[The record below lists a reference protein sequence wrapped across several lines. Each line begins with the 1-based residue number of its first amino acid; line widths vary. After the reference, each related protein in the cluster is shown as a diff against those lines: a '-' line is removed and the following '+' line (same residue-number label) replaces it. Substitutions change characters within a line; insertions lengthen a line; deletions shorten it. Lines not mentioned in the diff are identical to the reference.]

1 MAIEFIHS
9 LEVAGDLTVDGV
21 ISKSDG
27 GSSTQ
32 WDAAYGWGNHADA
45 GYSTSN
51 TNYYLN
57 GVSFDTGNGKITFTI
72 SGATNKT
79 VDIDGRY
86 VISSHQGGGDYFA
99 GHHSEGR
106 LLANAYLSNDLGNA
120 RKRGSEFTLTNT
132 SLSDGEIDSMFDGL
146 ATMAGIPTSDFE
158 AGPVVIEFDIPRTL
172 SYGAYVGIGFGNSTW
187 RCKDVKIE
195 AYSNGAWVTCVH
207 ETNNAYEDVYTNI
220 PGNSGVGTTKFR
232 YTLDKPNNNVRICHL
247 WAYNYNSH
255 LWSQIMMPRS
265 GGQVY
270 GDLTLDGKITAS
282 GSNSTNWDTA
292 YNWGDHADGGYLA
305 SNAKAADSE
314 KLDGIDSTGFVKQVS
329 DGSTPDYQTPSS
341 RRINPTTKNPT
352 NAHYAISTFGNGG
365 NVTGQLATH
374 FQTGDLHSRGYNSVW
389 SDWRRYHHS
398 LDFSVTDVANGV
410 TAHGWGDHK
419 DLYLGITSKAA
430 DSDKLDGIDSS
441 RVIYGDNAT
450 GTDSIT
456 GAQLNPEGHLKS
468 GFYRVAKADSTIP
481 NATSVNFVLHTS
493 YSTVGNTAGF
503 DLASND
509 KQDSD
514 LYFRSATGGGR
525 GDWQTIYTS
534 RNFTDSS
541 SNWNEAYG
549 WGNHADEDYLTA
561 LPSHNHDGRYLKLN
575 PRLKANADTITQ
587 SGIHIWDVSEATDDP
602 TGASDGLLTTKYWDS
617 SDWAVQ
623 MYEDFHQRE
632 IHIRNKR
639 SGKWQEDWAQ
649 VYTTDN
655 FSTDEIDKGVAAYGW
670 GDHADAGYVTTD
682 NDTIFNGGNVDNP
695 VVIDNTSANC
705 VLHWSDSGA
714 SEGAIKIKLPG
725 FHSKSN
731 WSMLVLRVTLYE
743 YTSDAHTIYTVSGHD
758 WTSGWYNK
766 RIKKHGESAKNLHY
780 AYSSSAD
787 EDYLILGEATDEW
800 KYGHVTV
807 DVIAHP
813 GFYHSAMNLTSGWE
827 ISQVTNLEGVT
838 IQKSTN
844 EKVIDTANPSVA
856 NWDTAYG
863 WGNHADGGYLTSLPT
878 HGHETI
884 QAESTY
890 SIDVKDHGGHT
901 WFRNASNQWTF
912 QAGSSGDDWT
922 QTFTHYLPNRTTAN
936 ALMMEIGQRSSN
948 AVDGSYKG
956 VRIVKY
962 ASSKVVDGHLQV
974 GTISIT
980 DGSSDNWNTAYGW
993 GNHANAGYKTTDND
1007 TIFNGGTVTNAII
1020 APRLGLT
1027 NNAEDTTENRI
1038 TVYDSGTTSYGMMLW
1053 NANGTSS
1060 DWATMIYGPN
1070 QSNRRISFGK
1080 ANADFAK
1087 GHSGVDEL
1095 AWLDLDNGNY
1105 FTDGN
1110 IYPGGSTTKY
1120 VSTGRID
1127 NWNTA
1132 HGWGN
1137 HADAGYITSIPINSK
1152 YVRSDVDDEATGK
1165 INFAYQVADFND
1177 INGGLGVTPF
1187 KGAFQAKNRPGSG
1200 NYATGLEFTYHDS
1213 KARTQ
1218 FAAASSGNNN
1228 TGELYVRSEKW
1239 GEDKVWSDWWKI
1251 LHTGNSNTSNWDT
1264 AHGWGNHADGG
1275 YLTSYSETSD
1285 LESVRA
1291 RDNKIAGVINF
1302 TPDTG
1307 DILQVDGQ
1315 VILKRTTAN
1324 GGITIGH
1331 DDSVIIAGGDTSS
1344 TLNTN
1349 INNAEET
1356 VFIGAEGGLKVF
1368 AFPDNMSGGWGA
1380 RKEWR
1385 FQNDGDTDFPGKLYP
1400 SGGSTHYVDSTRIAN
1415 WQTAYGWGDH
1425 STRGYLTRSKPE
1437 SPKILSRIVGDT
1449 IEVVIT
1455 ASGTGNIDQY
1465 LVFSSVVGSDFGLI
1479 SVIPPDDFAE
1489 EMSVIDN
1496 SFDEGGKIEYRVYAV
1511 KQGVYSDV
1519 ATTSQDFSVG
1529 ELEPTNLSVVDLNNA
1544 KYIQWDAPSS
1554 KKRFVSVYN
1563 VYHHEHD
1570 TQGSLLRSS
1579 ASLIYSGT
1587 NTSYM
1592 KPTSNNKFHQFW
1604 VEITES

>member
-292 YNWGDHADGGYLA
+292 YNWGDHAEGGYLA

-549 WGNHADEDYLTA
+549 WGNHAD
-561 LPSHNHDGRYLKLN
+561 
-575 PRLKANADTITQ
+575 
-587 SGIHIWDVSEATDDP
+587 
-602 TGASDGLLTTKYWDS
+602 
-617 SDWAVQ
+617 
-623 MYEDFHQRE
+623 
-632 IHIRNKR
+632 
-639 SGKWQEDWAQ
+639 
-649 VYTTDN
+649 
-655 FSTDEIDKGVAAYGW
+655 
-670 GDHADAGYVTTD
+670 
-682 NDTIFNGGNVDNP
+682 
-695 VVIDNTSANC
+695 
-705 VLHWSDSGA
+705 
-714 SEGAIKIKLPG
+714 
-725 FHSKSN
+725 
-731 WSMLVLRVTLYE
+731 
-743 YTSDAHTIYTVSGHD
+743 
-758 WTSGWYNK
+758 
-766 RIKKHGESAKNLHY
+766 
-780 AYSSSAD
+780 
-787 EDYLILGEATDEW
+787 
-800 KYGHVTV
+800 
-807 DVIAHP
+807 
-813 GFYHSAMNLTSGWE
+813 
-827 ISQVTNLEGVT
+827 
-838 IQKSTN
+838 
-844 EKVIDTANPSVA
+844 
-856 NWDTAYG
+856 
-863 WGNHADGGYLTSLPT
+863 GGYLTSLPT

-890 SIDVKDHGGHT
+890 SMDVKDHGGHT

-1511 KQGVYSDV
+1511 KLGVYSDV

>member
-292 YNWGDHADGGYLA
+292 YNWGDHAEGGYLA

-541 SNWNEAYG
+541 SNWNE
-549 WGNHADEDYLTA
+549 
-561 LPSHNHDGRYLKLN
+561 
-575 PRLKANADTITQ
+575 
-587 SGIHIWDVSEATDDP
+587 
-602 TGASDGLLTTKYWDS
+602 
-617 SDWAVQ
+617 
-623 MYEDFHQRE
+623 
-632 IHIRNKR
+632 
-639 SGKWQEDWAQ
+639 
-649 VYTTDN
+649 
-655 FSTDEIDKGVAAYGW
+655 
-670 GDHADAGYVTTD
+670 
-682 NDTIFNGGNVDNP
+682 
-695 VVIDNTSANC
+695 
-705 VLHWSDSGA
+705 
-714 SEGAIKIKLPG
+714 
-725 FHSKSN
+725 
-731 WSMLVLRVTLYE
+731 
-743 YTSDAHTIYTVSGHD
+743 
-758 WTSGWYNK
+758 
-766 RIKKHGESAKNLHY
+766 
-780 AYSSSAD
+780 
-787 EDYLILGEATDEW
+787 
-800 KYGHVTV
+800 
-807 DVIAHP
+807 
-813 GFYHSAMNLTSGWE
+813 
-827 ISQVTNLEGVT
+827 
-838 IQKSTN
+838 
-844 EKVIDTANPSVA
+844 
-856 NWDTAYG
+856 AYG

>member
-32 WDAAYGWGNHADA
+32 WDAAYGWGDHANA

-72 SGATNKT
+72 SGAANKT

-158 AGPVVIEFDIPRTL
+158 AGPVVIEFDLPRTL

-292 YNWGDHADGGYLA
+292 YNWGDHAEGGYLA

-314 KLDGIDSTGFVKQVS
+314 KLDGIDSTGFVKQLG

-341 RRINPTTKNPT
+341 RRLNPTTKNPT

-430 DSDKLDGIDSS
+430 DSDKLDGVDSS

-493 YSTVGNTAGF
+493 YNAVGNTAGF

-561 LPSHNHDGRYLKLN
+561 LPSHNHDGSYLKLN
-575 PRLKANADTITQ
+575 PRLSANADTITQ

-602 TGASDGLLTTKYWDS
+602 EGASDGLLTTKFWDS
-617 SDWAVQ
+617 GGWAVQ
-623 MYEDFHQRE
+623 SYHDFH
-632 IHIRNKR
+632 HNKLYIRSKQN
-639 SGKWQEDWAQ
+639 SKWQEDWAQ
-649 VYTTDN
+649 VHTTDN
-655 FSTDEIDKGVAAYGW
+655 FSTDEVDKGV
-670 GDHADAGYVTTD
+670 
-682 NDTIFNGGNVDNP
+682 
-695 VVIDNTSANC
+695 
-705 VLHWSDSGA
+705 
-714 SEGAIKIKLPG
+714 
-725 FHSKSN
+725 
-731 WSMLVLRVTLYE
+731 
-743 YTSDAHTIYTVSGHD
+743 
-758 WTSGWYNK
+758 
-766 RIKKHGESAKNLHY
+766 
-780 AYSSSAD
+780 
-787 EDYLILGEATDEW
+787 
-800 KYGHVTV
+800 
-807 DVIAHP
+807 
-813 GFYHSAMNLTSGWE
+813 
-827 ISQVTNLEGVT
+827 
-838 IQKSTN
+838 
-844 EKVIDTANPSVA
+844 
-856 NWDTAYG
+856 TAYG
-863 WGNHADGGYLTSLPT
+863 WGNHAD
-878 HGHETI
+878 
-884 QAESTY
+884 
-890 SIDVKDHGGHT
+890 
-901 WFRNASNQWTF
+901 
-912 QAGSSGDDWT
+912 
-922 QTFTHYLPNRTTAN
+922 
-936 ALMMEIGQRSSN
+936 
-948 AVDGSYKG
+948 
-956 VRIVKY
+956 
-962 ASSKVVDGHLQV
+962 
-974 GTISIT
+974 
-980 DGSSDNWNTAYGW
+980 
-993 GNHANAGYKTTDND
+993 AGYVTTDND

-1027 NNAEDTTENRI
+1027 DNAGDTTENRI

-1053 NANGTSS
+1053 NTNGTSGE
-1060 DWATMIYGPN
+1060 WATMIYGPN
-1070 QSNRRISFGK
+1070 QSDRRISFGK

-1137 HADAGYITSIPINSK
+1137 HADAGYLTDLPAHGHETIQAESTYSIDVKDHGGHTWFRNASNQWTFQSGSSGDDWTQTFTHYLPNRTTANALMMEIGQRDSNAVDGSYKGVRIVK
-1152 YVRSDVDDEATGK
+1152 Y
-1165 INFAYQVADFND
+1165 
-1177 INGGLGVTPF
+1177 
-1187 KGAFQAKNRPGSG
+1187 
-1200 NYATGLEFTYHDS
+1200 
-1213 KARTQ
+1213 
-1218 FAAASSGNNN
+1218 ASSKVVDGHLQVGTISITDGSSDNWN
-1228 TGELYVRSEKW
+1228 TAY
-1239 GEDKVWSDWWKI
+1239 
-1251 LHTGNSNTSNWDT
+1251 
-1264 AHGWGNHADGG
+1264 GWGNHADGG

-1291 RDNKIAGVINF
+1291 RDNSIAGVINF

-1437 SPKILSRIVGDT
+1437 SPKISSAIVGET
-1449 IEVVIT
+1449 IEVTIT
-1455 ASGTGNIDQY
+1455 ASSTSNIDQY

-1489 EMSVIDN
+1489 QMSVIDD

-1519 ATTSQDFSVG
+1519 STTSQDFSVG

-1570 TQGSLLRSS
+1570 TQASLLRSS

-1604 VEITES
+1604 VEITVS

>member
-45 GYSTSN
+45 GYSNSD
-51 TNYYLN
+51 TNYYLQ
-57 GVSFDTGNGKITFTI
+57 GVSFNTGDGKITFNI

-86 VISSHQGGGDYFA
+86 VISSHKGGGDYFA

-120 RKRGSEFTLTNT
+120 RKRGSKFTLTNT
-132 SLSDGEIDSMFDGL
+132 SLSNGEIDYMFDGL
-146 ATMAGIPTSDFE
+146 ATMAGIPTTDFE
-158 AGPVVIEFDIPRTL
+158 AGPVVIEFDLPRTL

-187 RCKDVKIE
+187 RCEYVKIE
-195 AYSNGAWVTCVH
+195 AFSQGAWVTCI
-207 ETNNAYEDVYTNI
+207 EEQDNKYEDVYTNI
-220 PGNSGVGTTKFR
+220 PGNSGTGTTRFR
-232 YTLDKPNNNVRICHL
+232 YTLAKPNNNVRICHL

-255 LWSQIMMPRS
+255 LWSQVIMPRS
-265 GGQVY
+265 GGRMY
-270 GDLTLDGKITAS
+270 GDLTLDGKLTAS
-282 GSNSTNWDTA
+282 GSDSTNWDTA
-292 YNWGDHADGGYLA
+292 YNWGDHAKGGYLA

-314 KLDGIDSTGFVKQVS
+314 KLDGIDSTGFVKQIG

-352 NAHYAISTFGNGG
+352 NEHYAISTFGNGG

-374 FQTGDLHSRGYNSVW
+374 FQTGNLYSRGYNSVW
-389 SDWRRYHHS
+389 SDWRRYYHS

-410 TAHGWGDHK
+410 TAHGWGNHADAGYATGTIPTDFVSAKNGGTFSKAITAPSFIGKLMGGATGAPDATIWCVSGEYTDWGIFYDEGNPDKILFKSSGTIKASIALDNGNINTSGTLTASGYNSTNWDTAYGWGNHADENYLTALPSHNHDGRYLKLNPRLKANADTITQSGIHIWDVSEATDDPEGASDGLLTTKYWDSSDWAVQMYEDFHQREIHIRNKRSGKWQTDWAQVHTTDNFSVSEVDKGVAAYGWGDHK
-419 DLYLGITSKAA
+419 DLYLAKDGKAA
-430 DSDKLDGIDSS
+430 DSEKLDGVDSS

-493 YSTVGNTAGF
+493 YNAVGNTAGF

-525 GDWQTIYTS
+525 GNWQTIYTS
-534 RNFTDSS
+534 RNFTDNST
-541 SNWNEAYG
+541 NWDKAY
-549 WGNHADEDYLTA
+549 
-561 LPSHNHDGRYLKLN
+561 S
-575 PRLKANADTITQ
+575 
-587 SGIHIWDVSEATDDP
+587 
-602 TGASDGLLTTKYWDS
+602 
-617 SDWAVQ
+617 
-623 MYEDFHQRE
+623 
-632 IHIRNKR
+632 
-639 SGKWQEDWAQ
+639 
-649 VYTTDN
+649 
-655 FSTDEIDKGVAAYGW
+655 W
-670 GDHADAGYVTTD
+670 GD
-682 NDTIFNGGNVDNP
+682 
-695 VVIDNTSANC
+695 
-705 VLHWSDSGA
+705 
-714 SEGAIKIKLPG
+714 
-725 FHSKSN
+725 
-731 WSMLVLRVTLYE
+731 
-743 YTSDAHTIYTVSGHD
+743 
-758 WTSGWYNK
+758 
-766 RIKKHGESAKNLHY
+766 
-780 AYSSSAD
+780 
-787 EDYLILGEATDEW
+787 
-800 KYGHVTV
+800 
-807 DVIAHP
+807 
-813 GFYHSAMNLTSGWE
+813 
-827 ISQVTNLEGVT
+827 
-838 IQKSTN
+838 
-844 EKVIDTANPSVA
+844 
-856 NWDTAYG
+856 
-863 WGNHADGGYLTSLPT
+863 HADGGYLTSLPT

-884 QAESTY
+884 QASSTY
-890 SIDVKDHGGHT
+890 SIDVKDHGNHT
-901 WFRNASNQWTF
+901 WFRNATNMWTF
-912 QAGSSGDDWT
+912 QGGSSGDDWT
-922 QTFTHYLPNRTTAN
+922 QTFTHFLPSRTTAN
-936 ALMMEIGQRSSN
+936 AQMMQIGQRDSN

-980 DGSSDNWNTAYGW
+980 DGSSDNWNTAYEW
-993 GNHANAGYKTTDND
+993 GD
-1007 TIFNGGTVTNAII
+1007 
-1020 APRLGLT
+1020 
-1027 NNAEDTTENRI
+1027 
-1038 TVYDSGTTSYGMMLW
+1038 
-1053 NANGTSS
+1053 
-1060 DWATMIYGPN
+1060 
-1070 QSNRRISFGK
+1070 
-1080 ANADFAK
+1080 
-1087 GHSGVDEL
+1087 
-1095 AWLDLDNGNY
+1095 
-1105 FTDGN
+1105 
-1110 IYPGGSTTKY
+1110 
-1120 VSTGRID
+1120 
-1127 NWNTA
+1127 
-1132 HGWGN
+1132 
-1137 HADAGYITSIPINSK
+1137 
-1152 YVRSDVDDEATGK
+1152 
-1165 INFAYQVADFND
+1165 
-1177 INGGLGVTPF
+1177 
-1187 KGAFQAKNRPGSG
+1187 
-1200 NYATGLEFTYHDS
+1200 
-1213 KARTQ
+1213 
-1218 FAAASSGNNN
+1218 
-1228 TGELYVRSEKW
+1228 
-1239 GEDKVWSDWWKI
+1239 
-1251 LHTGNSNTSNWDT
+1251 
-1264 AHGWGNHADGG
+1264 HADGG

-1291 RDNKIAGVINF
+1291 RDNSIEGAINF
-1302 TPDTG
+1302 LPDTG
-1307 DILQVDGQ
+1307 AILQVDGQ
-1315 VILKRTTAN
+1315 TIIDRQTLN
-1324 GGITIGH
+1324 GAITIGH
-1331 DDSVIIAGGDTSS
+1331 DDSIILAGGDTSG
-1344 TLNTN
+1344 TLNSN

-1425 STRGYLTRSKPE
+1425 STRGYLTRSKPATPTID
-1437 SPKILSRIVGDT
+1437 SKIVGDT
-1449 IEVVIT
+1449 IEVIIT
-1455 ASGTGNIDQY
+1455 ASSTGNIDQY

-1489 EMSVIDN
+1489 SMSVIDD

-1554 KKRFVSVYN
+1554 KQRFASVYN

-1570 TQGSLLRSS
+1570 AQASLSRSS

>member
-314 KLDGIDSTGFVKQVS
+314 KLDGIDSTGFVKQLG

-341 RRINPTTKNPT
+341 RRLNPTTKNPT

-541 SNWNEAYG
+541 SNWNE
-549 WGNHADEDYLTA
+549 
-561 LPSHNHDGRYLKLN
+561 
-575 PRLKANADTITQ
+575 
-587 SGIHIWDVSEATDDP
+587 
-602 TGASDGLLTTKYWDS
+602 
-617 SDWAVQ
+617 
-623 MYEDFHQRE
+623 
-632 IHIRNKR
+632 
-639 SGKWQEDWAQ
+639 
-649 VYTTDN
+649 
-655 FSTDEIDKGVAAYGW
+655 
-670 GDHADAGYVTTD
+670 
-682 NDTIFNGGNVDNP
+682 
-695 VVIDNTSANC
+695 
-705 VLHWSDSGA
+705 
-714 SEGAIKIKLPG
+714 
-725 FHSKSN
+725 
-731 WSMLVLRVTLYE
+731 
-743 YTSDAHTIYTVSGHD
+743 
-758 WTSGWYNK
+758 
-766 RIKKHGESAKNLHY
+766 
-780 AYSSSAD
+780 
-787 EDYLILGEATDEW
+787 
-800 KYGHVTV
+800 
-807 DVIAHP
+807 
-813 GFYHSAMNLTSGWE
+813 
-827 ISQVTNLEGVT
+827 
-838 IQKSTN
+838 
-844 EKVIDTANPSVA
+844 
-856 NWDTAYG
+856 AYG

>member
-72 SGATNKT
+72 SGAANKT

-86 VISSHQGGGDYFA
+86 VISSHKGGGDYFA

-120 RKRGSEFTLTNT
+120 RKRGSKFTLTNT
-132 SLSDGEIDSMFDGL
+132 SLSDGEIDYMFDGL
-146 ATMAGIPTSDFE
+146 ATMAGIPTTDFE

-172 SYGAYVGIGFGNSTW
+172 SYGAYVGIGFGNSAW

-207 ETNNAYEDVYTNI
+207 ETDNAYEDVYTNI

-232 YTLDKPNNNVRICHL
+232 YTLNKPNNNVRICHL

-255 LWSQIMMPRS
+255 LWSQVIMPRS
-265 GGQVY
+265 GGRMY
-270 GDLTLDGKITAS
+270 GDLTLDGKLTAS
-282 GSNSTNWDTA
+282 GSNSTNWNTA
-292 YNWGDHADGGYLA
+292 YNWGDHGEAGYLA

-314 KLDGIDSTGFVKQVS
+314 KLDGIDSTGFVKQIG
-329 DGSTPDYQTPSS
+329 DGESPDYQTPSS
-341 RRINPTTKNPT
+341 RRVNPNTKNPT
-352 NAHYAISTFGNGG
+352 NEHYAISTFGNGG

-374 FQTGDLHSRGYNSVW
+374 FQTGNLYSRGYNSVW

-410 TAHGWGDHK
+410 TAHGWGNHADAGYAK
-419 DLYLGITSKAA
+419 GTIPTDFVSAANGGTFSKAITA
-430 DSDKLDGIDSS
+430 PSFIGKLMG
-441 RVIYGDNAT
+441 GAT
-450 GTDSIT
+450 GAPDATIWCVSGEYTDWGIFYDEGSPDKVLFKSSGSTKASIALDNGNINT
-456 GAQLNPEGHLKS
+456 S
-468 GFYRVAKADSTIP
+468 GTLTASGYNST
-481 NATSVNFVLHTS
+481 
-493 YSTVGNTAGF
+493 
-503 DLASND
+503 
-509 KQDSD
+509 
-514 LYFRSATGGGR
+514 
-525 GDWQTIYTS
+525 
-534 RNFTDSS
+534 
-541 SNWNEAYG
+541 NWDAAYG

-639 SGKWQEDWAQ
+639 SGTWQSDWAQ
-649 VYTTDN
+649 VHTTDN
-655 FSTDEIDKGVAAYGW
+655 FSVNEVDKGVAAYGW
-670 GDHADAGYVTTD
+670 GDHADAGYSTT
-682 NDTIFNGGNVDNP
+682 DTIFNGGDVDNP
-695 VVIDNTSANC
+695 VVINNTSANC
-705 VLHWSDSGA
+705 VLHWSDSGD
-714 SEGAIKIKLPG
+714 STGAIKIKLPG

-731 WSMLVLRVTLYE
+731 WSMLVMRVTLYE

-766 RIKKHGESAKNLHY
+766 RIKKHGESAKELKY

-787 EDYLILGEATDEW
+787 EDYLILGEVGDKF

-813 GFYHSAMNLTSGWE
+813 KFYHSSMDISSGWE
-827 ISQVTNLEGVT
+827 ISQVTSLEGVT
-838 IQKSTN
+838 EQKSTN
-844 EKVIDTANPSVA
+844 EKVIDTANPSVD
-856 NWDTAYG
+856 NWNIAYG
-863 WGNHADGGYLTSLPT
+863 WGNHAD
-878 HGHETI
+878 E
-884 QAESTY
+884 
-890 SIDVKDHGGHT
+890 
-901 WFRNASNQWTF
+901 
-912 QAGSSGDDWT
+912 
-922 QTFTHYLPNRTTAN
+922 
-936 ALMMEIGQRSSN
+936 
-948 AVDGSYKG
+948 
-956 VRIVKY
+956 
-962 ASSKVVDGHLQV
+962 
-974 GTISIT
+974 
-980 DGSSDNWNTAYGW
+980 
-993 GNHANAGYKTTDND
+993 
-1007 TIFNGGTVTNAII
+1007 
-1020 APRLGLT
+1020 
-1027 NNAEDTTENRI
+1027 
-1038 TVYDSGTTSYGMMLW
+1038 
-1053 NANGTSS
+1053 
-1060 DWATMIYGPN
+1060 
-1070 QSNRRISFGK
+1070 
-1080 ANADFAK
+1080 
-1087 GHSGVDEL
+1087 
-1095 AWLDLDNGNY
+1095 
-1105 FTDGN
+1105 
-1110 IYPGGSTTKY
+1110 
-1120 VSTGRID
+1120 
-1127 NWNTA
+1127 
-1132 HGWGN
+1132 
-1137 HADAGYITSIPINSK
+1137 GYIKTIPINSK
-1152 YVRSDVDDEATGK
+1152 YLRSDVDDEATGK

-1200 NYATGLEFTYHDS
+1200 NYATGLEFTYHDNQ
-1213 KARTQ
+1213 ARTQ

-1239 GEDKVWSDWWKI
+1239 GADKVWSDWWKI
-1251 LHTGNSNTSNWDT
+1251 LHTGNSNTSNWNT
-1264 AHGWGNHADGG
+1264 AYGWGDHADGG

-1331 DDSVIIAGGDTSS
+1331 DDSVIIAGGDTSG
-1344 TLNTN
+1344 TLNSN

-1400 SGGSTHYVDSTRIAN
+1400 SGGSTHYVDSTRISN

-1425 STRGYLTRSKPE
+1425 STRGYLTRSKPAKPTID
-1437 SPKILSRIVGDT
+1437 SKIVGDT
-1449 IEVVIT
+1449 IEIIIT
-1455 ASGTGNIDQY
+1455 ASSTGNIDQY

-1479 SVIPPDDFAE
+1479 SVIPPADFSE

-1529 ELEPTNLSVVDLNNA
+1529 ELEPSNLSVVDLNNA

-1554 KKRFVSVYN
+1554 KKRFVGVYN

-1570 TQGSLLRSS
+1570 TQASLSRSS

>member
-45 GYSTSN
+45 GYSTSDHNHDARYLKLSGGTITSATAVGLTINHDTFNKGLILERKHDSNAASIKFKN
-51 TNYYLN
+51 TT
-57 GVSFDTGNGKITFTI
+57 ST
-72 SGATNKT
+72 
-79 VDIDGRY
+79 
-86 VISSHQGGGDYFA
+86 QGTLFA
-99 GHHSEGR
+99 I
-106 LLANAYLSNDLGNA
+106 SNDN
-120 RKRGSEFTLTNT
+120 
-132 SLSDGEIDSMFDGL
+132 SL
-146 ATMAGIPTSDFE
+146 
-158 AGPVVIEFDIPRTL
+158 
-172 SYGAYVGIGFGNSTW
+172 YW
-187 RCKDVKIE
+187 RHGD
-195 AYSNGAWVTCVH
+195 
-207 ETNNAYEDVYTNI
+207 ETDNY
-220 PGNSGVGTTKFR
+220 K
-232 YTLDKPNNNVRICHL
+232 L
-247 WAYNYNSH
+247 W
-255 LWSQIMMPRS
+255 
-265 GGQVY
+265 
-270 GDLTLDGKITAS
+270 TA
-282 GSNSTNWDTA
+282 
-292 YNWGDHADGGYLA
+292 
-305 SNAKAADSE
+305 K
-314 KLDGIDSTGFVKQVS
+314 
-329 DGSTPDYQTPSS
+329 
-341 RRINPTTKNPT
+341 
-352 NAHYAISTFGNGG
+352 
-365 NVTGQLATH
+365 
-374 FQTGDLHSRGYNSVW
+374 
-389 SDWRRYHHS
+389 
-398 LDFSVTDVANGV
+398 DFSETDVANGV
-410 TAHGWGDHK
+410 TAHGWSNHADAGYIKTIPRTYGNATTILDRAIEFHDNGGDLSWIVGADDRGGVGTPGQNAFVIRTLK
-419 DLYLGITSKAA
+419 GTRFPQDTTWNSKGTEVF
-430 DSDKLDGIDSS
+430 GIDDSGNVGINVTQADYLE
-441 RVIYGDNAT
+441 RVNIGGNIRITGGIEADGYKPTEWDAAYTFST
-450 GTDSIT
+450 GTHAPTDAEKNVQSDWTEATTTSDAFILNKPSIITTGHTNALFTSLDDVDDNRVDSQTNYTQGPHANHSIVMT
-456 GAQLNPEGHLKS
+456 LKSAASSGRRAQLFFGDTSAGGMHLRLHQGGEAWHPWKKVWTS
-468 GFYRVAKADSTIP
+468 NEFSSDDVA
-481 NATSVNFVLHTS
+481 NGV
-493 YSTVGNTAGF
+493 TAH
-503 DLASND
+503 
-509 KQDSD
+509 
-514 LYFRSATGGGR
+514 
-525 GDWQTIYTS
+525 
-534 RNFTDSS
+534 
-541 SNWNEAYG
+541 G

-602 TGASDGLLTTKYWDS
+602 EGASDGLLTTKFWDS
-617 SDWAVQ
+617 SGWAVQ
-623 MYEDFHQRE
+623 SYHDFH
-632 IHIRNKR
+632 HNKLYIRSKQSSN
-639 SGKWQEDWAQ
+639 WQDKWAQ
-649 VYTTDN
+649 VHTTDS
-655 FSTDEIDKGVAAYGW
+655 FTISDVEQGQTAYSW
-670 GDHADAGYVTTD
+670 GNHADAGYVKTD
-682 NDTIFNGGNVDNP
+682 TDTVFNGGNVDNP

-705 VLHWSDSGA
+705 VLHWSDSGD
-714 SEGAIKIKLPG
+714 STGAIKIKLPG

-731 WSMLVLRVTLYE
+731 WSMLVMRVTLYE

-766 RIKKHGESAKNLHY
+766 RIKKHGESAKELKY
-780 AYSSSAD
+780 AFSSSAD
-787 EDYLILGEATDEW
+787 EDYLILGEVGDKF

-813 GFYHSAMNLTSGWE
+813 GFYHGAMNLTSGWE
-827 ISQVTNLEGVT
+827 ISQVTSLEGVT
-838 IQKSTN
+838 EQESTN

-901 WFRNASNQWTF
+901 WFRNATNMWTF
-912 QAGSSGDDWT
+912 QGGSSGDDWT
-922 QTFTHYLPNRTTAN
+922 QTFTHYLPSRTTAN
-936 ALMMEIGQRSSN
+936 AQMMQIGQRDSN

-962 ASSKVVDGHLQV
+962 AASKVVDGHLQV

-993 GNHANAGYKTTDND
+993 GD
-1007 TIFNGGTVTNAII
+1007 
-1020 APRLGLT
+1020 
-1027 NNAEDTTENRI
+1027 
-1038 TVYDSGTTSYGMMLW
+1038 
-1053 NANGTSS
+1053 
-1060 DWATMIYGPN
+1060 
-1070 QSNRRISFGK
+1070 
-1080 ANADFAK
+1080 
-1087 GHSGVDEL
+1087 
-1095 AWLDLDNGNY
+1095 
-1105 FTDGN
+1105 
-1110 IYPGGSTTKY
+1110 
-1120 VSTGRID
+1120 
-1127 NWNTA
+1127 
-1132 HGWGN
+1132 
-1137 HADAGYITSIPINSK
+1137 
-1152 YVRSDVDDEATGK
+1152 
-1165 INFAYQVADFND
+1165 
-1177 INGGLGVTPF
+1177 
-1187 KGAFQAKNRPGSG
+1187 
-1200 NYATGLEFTYHDS
+1200 
-1213 KARTQ
+1213 
-1218 FAAASSGNNN
+1218 
-1228 TGELYVRSEKW
+1228 
-1239 GEDKVWSDWWKI
+1239 
-1251 LHTGNSNTSNWDT
+1251 
-1264 AHGWGNHADGG
+1264 HADGG

-1291 RDNKIAGVINF
+1291 RDNSIAGVINF

-1331 DDSVIIAGGDTSS
+1331 DDAVIIAGGDTSS
-1344 TLNTN
+1344 TLNAN

-1437 SPKILSRIVGDT
+1437 SPKILSQIVGDT

-1554 KKRFVSVYN
+1554 KKRFVGVYN

-1570 TQGSLLRSS
+1570 TQASLLRSS

>member
-32 WDAAYGWGNHADA
+32 WDAAYGWGDHANA

-72 SGATNKT
+72 SGAANKT

-158 AGPVVIEFDIPRTL
+158 AGPVVIEFDLPRTL

-292 YNWGDHADGGYLA
+292 YNWGDHAEGGYLA

-314 KLDGIDSTGFVKQVS
+314 KLDGIDSTGFVKQLG

-341 RRINPTTKNPT
+341 RRLNPTTKNPT

-430 DSDKLDGIDSS
+430 DSDKLDGVDSS

-493 YSTVGNTAGF
+493 YNAVGNTAGF

-561 LPSHNHDGRYLKLN
+561 LPSHNHDGSYLKLN
-575 PRLKANADTITQ
+575 PRLSANADTITQ

-602 TGASDGLLTTKYWDS
+602 EGASDGLLTTKFWDS
-617 SDWAVQ
+617 GGWAVQ
-623 MYEDFHQRE
+623 SYHDFH
-632 IHIRNKR
+632 HNKLYIRSKQN
-639 SGKWQEDWAQ
+639 SKWQEDWAQ
-649 VYTTDN
+649 VHTTDN
-655 FSTDEIDKGVAAYGW
+655 FSTDEVDKGV
-670 GDHADAGYVTTD
+670 
-682 NDTIFNGGNVDNP
+682 
-695 VVIDNTSANC
+695 
-705 VLHWSDSGA
+705 
-714 SEGAIKIKLPG
+714 
-725 FHSKSN
+725 
-731 WSMLVLRVTLYE
+731 
-743 YTSDAHTIYTVSGHD
+743 
-758 WTSGWYNK
+758 
-766 RIKKHGESAKNLHY
+766 
-780 AYSSSAD
+780 
-787 EDYLILGEATDEW
+787 
-800 KYGHVTV
+800 
-807 DVIAHP
+807 
-813 GFYHSAMNLTSGWE
+813 
-827 ISQVTNLEGVT
+827 
-838 IQKSTN
+838 
-844 EKVIDTANPSVA
+844 
-856 NWDTAYG
+856 TAYG
-863 WGNHADGGYLTSLPT
+863 WGNHAD
-878 HGHETI
+878 
-884 QAESTY
+884 
-890 SIDVKDHGGHT
+890 
-901 WFRNASNQWTF
+901 
-912 QAGSSGDDWT
+912 
-922 QTFTHYLPNRTTAN
+922 
-936 ALMMEIGQRSSN
+936 
-948 AVDGSYKG
+948 
-956 VRIVKY
+956 
-962 ASSKVVDGHLQV
+962 
-974 GTISIT
+974 
-980 DGSSDNWNTAYGW
+980 
-993 GNHANAGYKTTDND
+993 AGYVTTDND

-1027 NNAEDTTENRI
+1027 DNAGDTTENRI

-1053 NANGTSS
+1053 NTNGTSGE
-1060 DWATMIYGPN
+1060 WATMIYGPN
-1070 QSNRRISFGK
+1070 QSDRRISFGK

-1137 HADAGYITSIPINSK
+1137 HADAGYLTDLPAHGHETIQAESTYSIDVKDHGCHTWFRNASNQWTFQSGSSGDDWTQTFTHYLPNRTTANALMMEIGQRDSNAVDGSYKGVRIVK
-1152 YVRSDVDDEATGK
+1152 Y
-1165 INFAYQVADFND
+1165 
-1177 INGGLGVTPF
+1177 
-1187 KGAFQAKNRPGSG
+1187 
-1200 NYATGLEFTYHDS
+1200 
-1213 KARTQ
+1213 
-1218 FAAASSGNNN
+1218 ASSKVVDGHLQVGTISITDGSSDNWN
-1228 TGELYVRSEKW
+1228 TAY
-1239 GEDKVWSDWWKI
+1239 
-1251 LHTGNSNTSNWDT
+1251 
-1264 AHGWGNHADGG
+1264 GWGNHADGG

-1291 RDNKIAGVINF
+1291 RDNSIAGVINF

-1437 SPKILSRIVGDT
+1437 SPKISSAIVGET
-1449 IEVVIT
+1449 IEVTIT
-1455 ASGTGNIDQY
+1455 ASSTSNIDQY

-1489 EMSVIDN
+1489 QMSVIDD

-1519 ATTSQDFSVG
+1519 STTSQDFSVG

-1570 TQGSLLRSS
+1570 TQASLLRSS

>member
-292 YNWGDHADGGYLA
+292 YNWGDHAEGGYLA

-525 GDWQTIYTS
+525 GDLQTIYTS

-541 SNWNEAYG
+541 SNWNE
-549 WGNHADEDYLTA
+549 
-561 LPSHNHDGRYLKLN
+561 
-575 PRLKANADTITQ
+575 
-587 SGIHIWDVSEATDDP
+587 
-602 TGASDGLLTTKYWDS
+602 
-617 SDWAVQ
+617 
-623 MYEDFHQRE
+623 
-632 IHIRNKR
+632 
-639 SGKWQEDWAQ
+639 
-649 VYTTDN
+649 
-655 FSTDEIDKGVAAYGW
+655 
-670 GDHADAGYVTTD
+670 
-682 NDTIFNGGNVDNP
+682 
-695 VVIDNTSANC
+695 
-705 VLHWSDSGA
+705 
-714 SEGAIKIKLPG
+714 
-725 FHSKSN
+725 
-731 WSMLVLRVTLYE
+731 
-743 YTSDAHTIYTVSGHD
+743 
-758 WTSGWYNK
+758 
-766 RIKKHGESAKNLHY
+766 
-780 AYSSSAD
+780 
-787 EDYLILGEATDEW
+787 
-800 KYGHVTV
+800 
-807 DVIAHP
+807 
-813 GFYHSAMNLTSGWE
+813 
-827 ISQVTNLEGVT
+827 
-838 IQKSTN
+838 
-844 EKVIDTANPSVA
+844 
-856 NWDTAYG
+856 AYG

>member
-292 YNWGDHADGGYLA
+292 YNWGDHAEGGYLA

-430 DSDKLDGIDSS
+430 DSDKLDGVDSS

-541 SNWNEAYG
+541 ANWNE
-549 WGNHADEDYLTA
+549 
-561 LPSHNHDGRYLKLN
+561 
-575 PRLKANADTITQ
+575 
-587 SGIHIWDVSEATDDP
+587 
-602 TGASDGLLTTKYWDS
+602 
-617 SDWAVQ
+617 
-623 MYEDFHQRE
+623 
-632 IHIRNKR
+632 
-639 SGKWQEDWAQ
+639 
-649 VYTTDN
+649 
-655 FSTDEIDKGVAAYGW
+655 
-670 GDHADAGYVTTD
+670 
-682 NDTIFNGGNVDNP
+682 
-695 VVIDNTSANC
+695 
-705 VLHWSDSGA
+705 
-714 SEGAIKIKLPG
+714 
-725 FHSKSN
+725 
-731 WSMLVLRVTLYE
+731 
-743 YTSDAHTIYTVSGHD
+743 
-758 WTSGWYNK
+758 
-766 RIKKHGESAKNLHY
+766 
-780 AYSSSAD
+780 
-787 EDYLILGEATDEW
+787 
-800 KYGHVTV
+800 
-807 DVIAHP
+807 
-813 GFYHSAMNLTSGWE
+813 
-827 ISQVTNLEGVT
+827 
-838 IQKSTN
+838 
-844 EKVIDTANPSVA
+844 
-856 NWDTAYG
+856 AYG

-884 QAESTY
+884 QASSTY
-890 SIDVKDHGGHT
+890 SIDVKDHGNHT
-901 WFRNASNQWTF
+901 WFRNASNQCTF

-993 GNHANAGYKTTDND
+993 GNHANSGYKTTDND

-1165 INFAYQVADFND
+1165 INFAYQVAD
-1177 INGGLGVTPF
+1177 L
-1187 KGAFQAKNRPGSG
+1187 
-1200 NYATGLEFTYHDS
+1200 
-1213 KARTQ
+1213 
-1218 FAAASSGNNN
+1218 
-1228 TGELYVRSEKW
+1228 
-1239 GEDKVWSDWWKI
+1239 
-1251 LHTGNSNTSNWDT
+1251 
-1264 AHGWGNHADGG
+1264 
-1275 YLTSYSETSD
+1275 
-1285 LESVRA
+1285 
-1291 RDNKIAGVINF
+1291 
-1302 TPDTG
+1302 
-1307 DILQVDGQ
+1307 
-1315 VILKRTTAN
+1315 
-1324 GGITIGH
+1324 
-1331 DDSVIIAGGDTSS
+1331 
-1344 TLNTN
+1344 
-1349 INNAEET
+1349 
-1356 VFIGAEGGLKVF
+1356 
-1368 AFPDNMSGGWGA
+1368 
-1380 RKEWR
+1380 
-1385 FQNDGDTDFPGKLYP
+1385 
-1400 SGGSTHYVDSTRIAN
+1400 
-1415 WQTAYGWGDH
+1415 
-1425 STRGYLTRSKPE
+1425 
-1437 SPKILSRIVGDT
+1437 
-1449 IEVVIT
+1449 
-1455 ASGTGNIDQY
+1455 
-1465 LVFSSVVGSDFGLI
+1465 
-1479 SVIPPDDFAE
+1479 
-1489 EMSVIDN
+1489 
-1496 SFDEGGKIEYRVYAV
+1496 
-1511 KQGVYSDV
+1511 
-1519 ATTSQDFSVG
+1519 
-1529 ELEPTNLSVVDLNNA
+1529 
-1544 KYIQWDAPSS
+1544 
-1554 KKRFVSVYN
+1554 
-1563 VYHHEHD
+1563 
-1570 TQGSLLRSS
+1570 
-1579 ASLIYSGT
+1579 
-1587 NTSYM
+1587 
-1592 KPTSNNKFHQFW
+1592 
-1604 VEITES
+1604 

>member
-549 WGNHADEDYLTA
+549 WGNHAD
-561 LPSHNHDGRYLKLN
+561 
-575 PRLKANADTITQ
+575 
-587 SGIHIWDVSEATDDP
+587 
-602 TGASDGLLTTKYWDS
+602 
-617 SDWAVQ
+617 
-623 MYEDFHQRE
+623 
-632 IHIRNKR
+632 
-639 SGKWQEDWAQ
+639 
-649 VYTTDN
+649 
-655 FSTDEIDKGVAAYGW
+655 
-670 GDHADAGYVTTD
+670 
-682 NDTIFNGGNVDNP
+682 
-695 VVIDNTSANC
+695 
-705 VLHWSDSGA
+705 
-714 SEGAIKIKLPG
+714 
-725 FHSKSN
+725 
-731 WSMLVLRVTLYE
+731 
-743 YTSDAHTIYTVSGHD
+743 
-758 WTSGWYNK
+758 
-766 RIKKHGESAKNLHY
+766 
-780 AYSSSAD
+780 
-787 EDYLILGEATDEW
+787 
-800 KYGHVTV
+800 
-807 DVIAHP
+807 
-813 GFYHSAMNLTSGWE
+813 
-827 ISQVTNLEGVT
+827 
-838 IQKSTN
+838 
-844 EKVIDTANPSVA
+844 
-856 NWDTAYG
+856 
-863 WGNHADGGYLTSLPT
+863 GGYLTSLPT

-1251 LHTGNSNTSNWDT
+1251 LHTGNSNTSNWNT
-1264 AHGWGNHADGG
+1264 AYGWGNHADGG

>member
-32 WDAAYGWGNHADA
+32 WDAAYGWGDHANA

-72 SGATNKT
+72 SGAANKT

-158 AGPVVIEFDIPRTL
+158 AGPVVIEFDLPRTL

-292 YNWGDHADGGYLA
+292 YNWGDHAEGGYLA

-314 KLDGIDSTGFVKQVS
+314 KLDGIDSTGFVKQLG

-341 RRINPTTKNPT
+341 RRLNPTTKNPT

-430 DSDKLDGIDSS
+430 DSDKLDGVDSS

-493 YSTVGNTAGF
+493 YNAVGNTAGF

-561 LPSHNHDGRYLKLN
+561 LPSHNHDGSYLKLN
-575 PRLKANADTITQ
+575 PRLSANADTITQ

-602 TGASDGLLTTKYWDS
+602 EGASDGLLTTKFWDS
-617 SDWAVQ
+617 GGWAVQ
-623 MYEDFHQRE
+623 SYHDFH
-632 IHIRNKR
+632 HNKLYIRSKQN
-639 SGKWQEDWAQ
+639 SKWQEDWAQ
-649 VYTTDN
+649 VHTTDN
-655 FSTDEIDKGVAAYGW
+655 FSTDEVDKGV
-670 GDHADAGYVTTD
+670 
-682 NDTIFNGGNVDNP
+682 
-695 VVIDNTSANC
+695 
-705 VLHWSDSGA
+705 
-714 SEGAIKIKLPG
+714 
-725 FHSKSN
+725 
-731 WSMLVLRVTLYE
+731 
-743 YTSDAHTIYTVSGHD
+743 
-758 WTSGWYNK
+758 
-766 RIKKHGESAKNLHY
+766 
-780 AYSSSAD
+780 
-787 EDYLILGEATDEW
+787 
-800 KYGHVTV
+800 
-807 DVIAHP
+807 
-813 GFYHSAMNLTSGWE
+813 
-827 ISQVTNLEGVT
+827 
-838 IQKSTN
+838 
-844 EKVIDTANPSVA
+844 
-856 NWDTAYG
+856 TAYG
-863 WGNHADGGYLTSLPT
+863 WGNHAD
-878 HGHETI
+878 
-884 QAESTY
+884 
-890 SIDVKDHGGHT
+890 
-901 WFRNASNQWTF
+901 
-912 QAGSSGDDWT
+912 
-922 QTFTHYLPNRTTAN
+922 
-936 ALMMEIGQRSSN
+936 
-948 AVDGSYKG
+948 
-956 VRIVKY
+956 
-962 ASSKVVDGHLQV
+962 
-974 GTISIT
+974 
-980 DGSSDNWNTAYGW
+980 
-993 GNHANAGYKTTDND
+993 AGYVTTDND

-1027 NNAEDTTENRI
+1027 DNAGDTTENRI

-1053 NANGTSS
+1053 NTNGTSGE
-1060 DWATMIYGPN
+1060 WATMIYGPN
-1070 QSNRRISFGK
+1070 QSDRRISFGK

-1137 HADAGYITSIPINSK
+1137 HADAGYLTDLPAHGHETIQAESTYSIDVKDHGGHTWFRNASNQWTFQSGSSGDDWTQTFTHYLPNRTTANALMMEIGQRDSNAVDGSYKGVRIVK
-1152 YVRSDVDDEATGK
+1152 Y
-1165 INFAYQVADFND
+1165 
-1177 INGGLGVTPF
+1177 
-1187 KGAFQAKNRPGSG
+1187 
-1200 NYATGLEFTYHDS
+1200 
-1213 KARTQ
+1213 
-1218 FAAASSGNNN
+1218 ASSKVVDGHLQVGTISITDGSSDNWN
-1228 TGELYVRSEKW
+1228 TAYE
-1239 GEDKVWSDWWKI
+1239 
-1251 LHTGNSNTSNWDT
+1251 
-1264 AHGWGNHADGG
+1264 WGNHADGG

-1291 RDNKIAGVINF
+1291 RDNSIAGVINF

-1437 SPKILSRIVGDT
+1437 SPKISSAIVGET
-1449 IEVVIT
+1449 IEVTIT
-1455 ASGTGNIDQY
+1455 ASSTSNIDQY

-1489 EMSVIDN
+1489 QMSVIDD

-1519 ATTSQDFSVG
+1519 STTSQDFSVG

-1570 TQGSLLRSS
+1570 TQASLLRSS

>member
-292 YNWGDHADGGYLA
+292 YNWGDHAEGGYLA

-493 YSTVGNTAGF
+493 YNAVGNTAGF

-541 SNWNEAYG
+541 SNWNE
-549 WGNHADEDYLTA
+549 
-561 LPSHNHDGRYLKLN
+561 
-575 PRLKANADTITQ
+575 
-587 SGIHIWDVSEATDDP
+587 
-602 TGASDGLLTTKYWDS
+602 
-617 SDWAVQ
+617 
-623 MYEDFHQRE
+623 
-632 IHIRNKR
+632 
-639 SGKWQEDWAQ
+639 
-649 VYTTDN
+649 
-655 FSTDEIDKGVAAYGW
+655 
-670 GDHADAGYVTTD
+670 
-682 NDTIFNGGNVDNP
+682 
-695 VVIDNTSANC
+695 
-705 VLHWSDSGA
+705 
-714 SEGAIKIKLPG
+714 
-725 FHSKSN
+725 
-731 WSMLVLRVTLYE
+731 
-743 YTSDAHTIYTVSGHD
+743 
-758 WTSGWYNK
+758 
-766 RIKKHGESAKNLHY
+766 
-780 AYSSSAD
+780 
-787 EDYLILGEATDEW
+787 
-800 KYGHVTV
+800 
-807 DVIAHP
+807 
-813 GFYHSAMNLTSGWE
+813 
-827 ISQVTNLEGVT
+827 
-838 IQKSTN
+838 
-844 EKVIDTANPSVA
+844 
-856 NWDTAYG
+856 AYG

-936 ALMMEIGQRSSN
+936 ALMMEIGQRDSN

>member
-314 KLDGIDSTGFVKQVS
+314 KLDGIDSTGFVKQLG

-341 RRINPTTKNPT
+341 RRLNPTTKNPT

-541 SNWNEAYG
+541 ANWNE
-549 WGNHADEDYLTA
+549 
-561 LPSHNHDGRYLKLN
+561 
-575 PRLKANADTITQ
+575 
-587 SGIHIWDVSEATDDP
+587 
-602 TGASDGLLTTKYWDS
+602 
-617 SDWAVQ
+617 
-623 MYEDFHQRE
+623 
-632 IHIRNKR
+632 
-639 SGKWQEDWAQ
+639 
-649 VYTTDN
+649 
-655 FSTDEIDKGVAAYGW
+655 
-670 GDHADAGYVTTD
+670 
-682 NDTIFNGGNVDNP
+682 
-695 VVIDNTSANC
+695 
-705 VLHWSDSGA
+705 
-714 SEGAIKIKLPG
+714 
-725 FHSKSN
+725 
-731 WSMLVLRVTLYE
+731 
-743 YTSDAHTIYTVSGHD
+743 
-758 WTSGWYNK
+758 
-766 RIKKHGESAKNLHY
+766 
-780 AYSSSAD
+780 
-787 EDYLILGEATDEW
+787 
-800 KYGHVTV
+800 
-807 DVIAHP
+807 
-813 GFYHSAMNLTSGWE
+813 
-827 ISQVTNLEGVT
+827 
-838 IQKSTN
+838 
-844 EKVIDTANPSVA
+844 
-856 NWDTAYG
+856 AYG

>member
-541 SNWNEAYG
+541 SNWNE
-549 WGNHADEDYLTA
+549 
-561 LPSHNHDGRYLKLN
+561 
-575 PRLKANADTITQ
+575 
-587 SGIHIWDVSEATDDP
+587 
-602 TGASDGLLTTKYWDS
+602 
-617 SDWAVQ
+617 
-623 MYEDFHQRE
+623 
-632 IHIRNKR
+632 
-639 SGKWQEDWAQ
+639 
-649 VYTTDN
+649 
-655 FSTDEIDKGVAAYGW
+655 
-670 GDHADAGYVTTD
+670 
-682 NDTIFNGGNVDNP
+682 
-695 VVIDNTSANC
+695 
-705 VLHWSDSGA
+705 
-714 SEGAIKIKLPG
+714 
-725 FHSKSN
+725 
-731 WSMLVLRVTLYE
+731 
-743 YTSDAHTIYTVSGHD
+743 
-758 WTSGWYNK
+758 
-766 RIKKHGESAKNLHY
+766 
-780 AYSSSAD
+780 
-787 EDYLILGEATDEW
+787 
-800 KYGHVTV
+800 
-807 DVIAHP
+807 
-813 GFYHSAMNLTSGWE
+813 
-827 ISQVTNLEGVT
+827 
-838 IQKSTN
+838 
-844 EKVIDTANPSVA
+844 
-856 NWDTAYG
+856 AYG

-1425 STRGYLTRSKPE
+1425 STRGYLTRSKPAKPTVA
-1437 SPKILSRIVGDT
+1437 SKIVGDT
-1449 IEVVIT
+1449 IDVVIT
-1455 ASGTGNIDQY
+1455 ASSTSNIDQY

-1479 SVIPPDDFAE
+1479 SVIPPDDFSE

-1554 KKRFVSVYN
+1554 MKRFVGVYN

-1570 TQGSLLRSS
+1570 TQASLLRSS

>member
-292 YNWGDHADGGYLA
+292 YNWGDHAEGGYLA

-541 SNWNEAYG
+541 ANWNE
-549 WGNHADEDYLTA
+549 
-561 LPSHNHDGRYLKLN
+561 
-575 PRLKANADTITQ
+575 
-587 SGIHIWDVSEATDDP
+587 
-602 TGASDGLLTTKYWDS
+602 
-617 SDWAVQ
+617 
-623 MYEDFHQRE
+623 
-632 IHIRNKR
+632 
-639 SGKWQEDWAQ
+639 
-649 VYTTDN
+649 
-655 FSTDEIDKGVAAYGW
+655 
-670 GDHADAGYVTTD
+670 
-682 NDTIFNGGNVDNP
+682 
-695 VVIDNTSANC
+695 
-705 VLHWSDSGA
+705 
-714 SEGAIKIKLPG
+714 
-725 FHSKSN
+725 
-731 WSMLVLRVTLYE
+731 
-743 YTSDAHTIYTVSGHD
+743 
-758 WTSGWYNK
+758 
-766 RIKKHGESAKNLHY
+766 
-780 AYSSSAD
+780 
-787 EDYLILGEATDEW
+787 
-800 KYGHVTV
+800 
-807 DVIAHP
+807 
-813 GFYHSAMNLTSGWE
+813 
-827 ISQVTNLEGVT
+827 
-838 IQKSTN
+838 
-844 EKVIDTANPSVA
+844 
-856 NWDTAYG
+856 AYG

>member
-493 YSTVGNTAGF
+493 YNAVGNTAGF

-541 SNWNEAYG
+541 SNWNE
-549 WGNHADEDYLTA
+549 
-561 LPSHNHDGRYLKLN
+561 
-575 PRLKANADTITQ
+575 
-587 SGIHIWDVSEATDDP
+587 
-602 TGASDGLLTTKYWDS
+602 
-617 SDWAVQ
+617 
-623 MYEDFHQRE
+623 
-632 IHIRNKR
+632 
-639 SGKWQEDWAQ
+639 
-649 VYTTDN
+649 
-655 FSTDEIDKGVAAYGW
+655 
-670 GDHADAGYVTTD
+670 
-682 NDTIFNGGNVDNP
+682 
-695 VVIDNTSANC
+695 
-705 VLHWSDSGA
+705 
-714 SEGAIKIKLPG
+714 
-725 FHSKSN
+725 
-731 WSMLVLRVTLYE
+731 
-743 YTSDAHTIYTVSGHD
+743 
-758 WTSGWYNK
+758 
-766 RIKKHGESAKNLHY
+766 
-780 AYSSSAD
+780 
-787 EDYLILGEATDEW
+787 
-800 KYGHVTV
+800 
-807 DVIAHP
+807 
-813 GFYHSAMNLTSGWE
+813 
-827 ISQVTNLEGVT
+827 
-838 IQKSTN
+838 
-844 EKVIDTANPSVA
+844 
-856 NWDTAYG
+856 AYG

-1331 DDSVIIAGGDTSS
+1331 DDSVIIAGGDTSG

>member
-1 MAIEFIHS
+1 MTLKSAASSGRRAQLFFGDTS
-9 LEVAGDLTVDGV
+9 AGGMHLR
-21 ISKSDG
+21 
-27 GSSTQ
+27 
-32 WDAAYGWGNHADA
+32 
-45 GYSTSN
+45 
-51 TNYYLN
+51 L
-57 GVSFDTGNGKITFTI
+57 
-72 SGATNKT
+72 
-79 VDIDGRY
+79 
-86 VISSHQGGGDYFA
+86 HQGGEA
-99 GHHSEGR
+99 WHPWKKVWT
-106 LLANAYLSNDLGNA
+106 SN
-120 RKRGSEFTLTNT
+120 EF
-132 SLSDGEIDSMFDGL
+132 SSD
-146 ATMAGIPTSDFE
+146 
-158 AGPVVIEFDIPRTL
+158 
-172 SYGAYVGIGFGNSTW
+172 
-187 RCKDVKIE
+187 
-195 AYSNGAWVTCVH
+195 
-207 ETNNAYEDVYTNI
+207 
-220 PGNSGVGTTKFR
+220 
-232 YTLDKPNNNVRICHL
+232 
-247 WAYNYNSH
+247 
-255 LWSQIMMPRS
+255 
-265 GGQVY
+265 
-270 GDLTLDGKITAS
+270 
-282 GSNSTNWDTA
+282 
-292 YNWGDHADGGYLA
+292 
-305 SNAKAADSE
+305 
-314 KLDGIDSTGFVKQVS
+314 
-329 DGSTPDYQTPSS
+329 
-341 RRINPTTKNPT
+341 
-352 NAHYAISTFGNGG
+352 
-365 NVTGQLATH
+365 
-374 FQTGDLHSRGYNSVW
+374 
-389 SDWRRYHHS
+389 
-398 LDFSVTDVANGV
+398 DVANGV
-410 TAHGWGDHK
+410 TAH
-419 DLYLGITSKAA
+419 
-430 DSDKLDGIDSS
+430 
-441 RVIYGDNAT
+441 
-450 GTDSIT
+450 
-456 GAQLNPEGHLKS
+456 
-468 GFYRVAKADSTIP
+468 
-481 NATSVNFVLHTS
+481 
-493 YSTVGNTAGF
+493 
-503 DLASND
+503 
-509 KQDSD
+509 
-514 LYFRSATGGGR
+514 
-525 GDWQTIYTS
+525 
-534 RNFTDSS
+534 
-541 SNWNEAYG
+541 G

-602 TGASDGLLTTKYWDS
+602 EGASDGLLTTKFWDS
-617 SDWAVQ
+617 SGWAVQ
-623 MYEDFHQRE
+623 SYHDFH
-632 IHIRNKR
+632 HNKLYIRSKQSSN
-639 SGKWQEDWAQ
+639 WQDKWAQ
-649 VYTTDN
+649 VHTTDS
-655 FSTDEIDKGVAAYGW
+655 FTISDVEQGQTAYSW
-670 GDHADAGYVTTD
+670 GNHADAGYVKTD
-682 NDTIFNGGNVDNP
+682 TDTVFNGGNVDNP

-705 VLHWSDSGA
+705 VLHWSDSGD
-714 SEGAIKIKLPG
+714 STGAIKIKLPG

-731 WSMLVLRVTLYE
+731 WSMLVMRVTLYE

-766 RIKKHGESAKNLHY
+766 RIKKHGESAKELKY
-780 AYSSSAD
+780 AFSSSAD
-787 EDYLILGEATDEW
+787 EDYLILGEVGDKF
-800 KYGHVTV
+800 KYGHVTG

-813 GFYHSAMNLTSGWE
+813 GFYHGAMNLTSGWE
-827 ISQVTNLEGVT
+827 ISQVTSLEGVT
-838 IQKSTN
+838 EQESTN

-901 WFRNASNQWTF
+901 WFRNATNMWTF
-912 QAGSSGDDWT
+912 QGGSSGDDWT
-922 QTFTHYLPNRTTAN
+922 QTFTHYLPSRTTAN
-936 ALMMEIGQRSSN
+936 AQMMQIGQRDSN

-962 ASSKVVDGHLQV
+962 AASKVVDGHLQV

-993 GNHANAGYKTTDND
+993 GD
-1007 TIFNGGTVTNAII
+1007 
-1020 APRLGLT
+1020 
-1027 NNAEDTTENRI
+1027 
-1038 TVYDSGTTSYGMMLW
+1038 
-1053 NANGTSS
+1053 
-1060 DWATMIYGPN
+1060 
-1070 QSNRRISFGK
+1070 
-1080 ANADFAK
+1080 
-1087 GHSGVDEL
+1087 
-1095 AWLDLDNGNY
+1095 
-1105 FTDGN
+1105 
-1110 IYPGGSTTKY
+1110 
-1120 VSTGRID
+1120 
-1127 NWNTA
+1127 
-1132 HGWGN
+1132 
-1137 HADAGYITSIPINSK
+1137 
-1152 YVRSDVDDEATGK
+1152 
-1165 INFAYQVADFND
+1165 
-1177 INGGLGVTPF
+1177 
-1187 KGAFQAKNRPGSG
+1187 
-1200 NYATGLEFTYHDS
+1200 
-1213 KARTQ
+1213 
-1218 FAAASSGNNN
+1218 
-1228 TGELYVRSEKW
+1228 
-1239 GEDKVWSDWWKI
+1239 
-1251 LHTGNSNTSNWDT
+1251 
-1264 AHGWGNHADGG
+1264 HADGG

-1291 RDNKIAGVINF
+1291 RDNSIAGVINF

-1331 DDSVIIAGGDTSS
+1331 DDAVIIAGGDTSS
-1344 TLNTN
+1344 TLNAN

-1437 SPKILSRIVGDT
+1437 SPKILSQIVGDT

-1554 KKRFVSVYN
+1554 KKRFVGVYN

-1570 TQGSLLRSS
+1570 TQASLLRSS

>member
-493 YSTVGNTAGF
+493 YNAVGNTAGF

-541 SNWNEAYG
+541 SNWNE
-549 WGNHADEDYLTA
+549 
-561 LPSHNHDGRYLKLN
+561 
-575 PRLKANADTITQ
+575 
-587 SGIHIWDVSEATDDP
+587 
-602 TGASDGLLTTKYWDS
+602 
-617 SDWAVQ
+617 
-623 MYEDFHQRE
+623 
-632 IHIRNKR
+632 
-639 SGKWQEDWAQ
+639 
-649 VYTTDN
+649 
-655 FSTDEIDKGVAAYGW
+655 
-670 GDHADAGYVTTD
+670 
-682 NDTIFNGGNVDNP
+682 
-695 VVIDNTSANC
+695 
-705 VLHWSDSGA
+705 
-714 SEGAIKIKLPG
+714 
-725 FHSKSN
+725 
-731 WSMLVLRVTLYE
+731 
-743 YTSDAHTIYTVSGHD
+743 
-758 WTSGWYNK
+758 
-766 RIKKHGESAKNLHY
+766 
-780 AYSSSAD
+780 
-787 EDYLILGEATDEW
+787 
-800 KYGHVTV
+800 
-807 DVIAHP
+807 
-813 GFYHSAMNLTSGWE
+813 
-827 ISQVTNLEGVT
+827 
-838 IQKSTN
+838 
-844 EKVIDTANPSVA
+844 
-856 NWDTAYG
+856 AYG

>member
-32 WDAAYGWGNHADA
+32 WDAAYGWGDHANA

-72 SGATNKT
+72 SGAANKT

-158 AGPVVIEFDIPRTL
+158 AGPVVIEFDLPRTL

-292 YNWGDHADGGYLA
+292 YNWGDHAEGGYLA

-314 KLDGIDSTGFVKQVS
+314 KLDGIDSTGFVKQLG

-341 RRINPTTKNPT
+341 RRLNPTTKNPT

-430 DSDKLDGIDSS
+430 DSDKLDGVDSS

-493 YSTVGNTAGF
+493 YNAVGNTAGF

-561 LPSHNHDGRYLKLN
+561 LPSHNHDGSYLKLN
-575 PRLKANADTITQ
+575 PRLSANADTITQ

-602 TGASDGLLTTKYWDS
+602 EGASDGLLTTKFWDS
-617 SDWAVQ
+617 GGWAVQ
-623 MYEDFHQRE
+623 SYHDFH
-632 IHIRNKR
+632 HNKLYIRSKQN
-639 SGKWQEDWAQ
+639 SKWQEDWAQ
-649 VYTTDN
+649 VHTTDN
-655 FSTDEIDKGVAAYGW
+655 FSTDEVDKGV
-670 GDHADAGYVTTD
+670 
-682 NDTIFNGGNVDNP
+682 
-695 VVIDNTSANC
+695 
-705 VLHWSDSGA
+705 
-714 SEGAIKIKLPG
+714 
-725 FHSKSN
+725 
-731 WSMLVLRVTLYE
+731 
-743 YTSDAHTIYTVSGHD
+743 
-758 WTSGWYNK
+758 
-766 RIKKHGESAKNLHY
+766 
-780 AYSSSAD
+780 
-787 EDYLILGEATDEW
+787 
-800 KYGHVTV
+800 
-807 DVIAHP
+807 
-813 GFYHSAMNLTSGWE
+813 
-827 ISQVTNLEGVT
+827 
-838 IQKSTN
+838 
-844 EKVIDTANPSVA
+844 
-856 NWDTAYG
+856 TAYG
-863 WGNHADGGYLTSLPT
+863 WGNHAD
-878 HGHETI
+878 
-884 QAESTY
+884 
-890 SIDVKDHGGHT
+890 
-901 WFRNASNQWTF
+901 
-912 QAGSSGDDWT
+912 
-922 QTFTHYLPNRTTAN
+922 
-936 ALMMEIGQRSSN
+936 
-948 AVDGSYKG
+948 
-956 VRIVKY
+956 
-962 ASSKVVDGHLQV
+962 
-974 GTISIT
+974 
-980 DGSSDNWNTAYGW
+980 
-993 GNHANAGYKTTDND
+993 AGYVTTDND

-1027 NNAEDTTENRI
+1027 DNAGDTTENRI

-1053 NANGTSS
+1053 NTNGTSGE
-1060 DWATMIYGPN
+1060 WATMIYGPN
-1070 QSNRRISFGK
+1070 QSDRRISFGK

-1137 HADAGYITSIPINSK
+1137 HADAGYLTDLPAHGHETIQAESTYSIDVKDHGGHTWFRNASNQWTFQSGSSGDDWTQTFTHYLPNRTTANALMMEIGQRDSNAVDGSYKGVRIVK
-1152 YVRSDVDDEATGK
+1152 Y
-1165 INFAYQVADFND
+1165 
-1177 INGGLGVTPF
+1177 
-1187 KGAFQAKNRPGSG
+1187 
-1200 NYATGLEFTYHDS
+1200 
-1213 KARTQ
+1213 
-1218 FAAASSGNNN
+1218 ASSKVVDGHLQVGTISITDGSSDNWN
-1228 TGELYVRSEKW
+1228 TAY
-1239 GEDKVWSDWWKI
+1239 
-1251 LHTGNSNTSNWDT
+1251 
-1264 AHGWGNHADGG
+1264 GWGNHADGG

-1291 RDNKIAGVINF
+1291 RDNSIAGVINF

-1437 SPKILSRIVGDT
+1437 SPKISSAIVGET
-1449 IEVVIT
+1449 IEVTIT
-1455 ASGTGNIDQY
+1455 ASSTSNIDQY

-1489 EMSVIDN
+1489 QMSVIDD

-1519 ATTSQDFSVG
+1519 STTSQDFSVG

-1570 TQGSLLRSS
+1570 TQASLLRSS

>member
-292 YNWGDHADGGYLA
+292 YNWGDHAEGGYLA

-541 SNWNEAYG
+541 ANWNE
-549 WGNHADEDYLTA
+549 
-561 LPSHNHDGRYLKLN
+561 
-575 PRLKANADTITQ
+575 
-587 SGIHIWDVSEATDDP
+587 
-602 TGASDGLLTTKYWDS
+602 
-617 SDWAVQ
+617 
-623 MYEDFHQRE
+623 
-632 IHIRNKR
+632 
-639 SGKWQEDWAQ
+639 
-649 VYTTDN
+649 
-655 FSTDEIDKGVAAYGW
+655 
-670 GDHADAGYVTTD
+670 
-682 NDTIFNGGNVDNP
+682 
-695 VVIDNTSANC
+695 
-705 VLHWSDSGA
+705 
-714 SEGAIKIKLPG
+714 
-725 FHSKSN
+725 
-731 WSMLVLRVTLYE
+731 
-743 YTSDAHTIYTVSGHD
+743 
-758 WTSGWYNK
+758 
-766 RIKKHGESAKNLHY
+766 
-780 AYSSSAD
+780 
-787 EDYLILGEATDEW
+787 
-800 KYGHVTV
+800 
-807 DVIAHP
+807 
-813 GFYHSAMNLTSGWE
+813 
-827 ISQVTNLEGVT
+827 
-838 IQKSTN
+838 
-844 EKVIDTANPSVA
+844 
-856 NWDTAYG
+856 AYG

-1213 KARTQ
+1213 QARTQ

-1425 STRGYLTRSKPE
+1425 STRGYLTRSKPAKPTVA
-1437 SPKILSRIVGDT
+1437 SKIVGDT
-1449 IEVVIT
+1449 IDVVIT
-1455 ASGTGNIDQY
+1455 ASSTSNIDQY

-1479 SVIPPDDFAE
+1479 SVIPPDDFSE

>member
-430 DSDKLDGIDSS
+430 DSDKLDGVDSS

-541 SNWNEAYG
+541 SNWNE
-549 WGNHADEDYLTA
+549 
-561 LPSHNHDGRYLKLN
+561 
-575 PRLKANADTITQ
+575 
-587 SGIHIWDVSEATDDP
+587 
-602 TGASDGLLTTKYWDS
+602 
-617 SDWAVQ
+617 
-623 MYEDFHQRE
+623 
-632 IHIRNKR
+632 
-639 SGKWQEDWAQ
+639 
-649 VYTTDN
+649 
-655 FSTDEIDKGVAAYGW
+655 
-670 GDHADAGYVTTD
+670 
-682 NDTIFNGGNVDNP
+682 
-695 VVIDNTSANC
+695 
-705 VLHWSDSGA
+705 
-714 SEGAIKIKLPG
+714 
-725 FHSKSN
+725 
-731 WSMLVLRVTLYE
+731 
-743 YTSDAHTIYTVSGHD
+743 
-758 WTSGWYNK
+758 
-766 RIKKHGESAKNLHY
+766 
-780 AYSSSAD
+780 
-787 EDYLILGEATDEW
+787 
-800 KYGHVTV
+800 
-807 DVIAHP
+807 
-813 GFYHSAMNLTSGWE
+813 
-827 ISQVTNLEGVT
+827 
-838 IQKSTN
+838 
-844 EKVIDTANPSVA
+844 
-856 NWDTAYG
+856 AYG

>member
-1 MAIEFIHS
+1 
-9 LEVAGDLTVDGV
+9 
-21 ISKSDG
+21 
-27 GSSTQ
+27 
-32 WDAAYGWGNHADA
+32 
-45 GYSTSN
+45 
-51 TNYYLN
+51 
-57 GVSFDTGNGKITFTI
+57 
-72 SGATNKT
+72 
-79 VDIDGRY
+79 
-86 VISSHQGGGDYFA
+86 
-99 GHHSEGR
+99 
-106 LLANAYLSNDLGNA
+106 
-120 RKRGSEFTLTNT
+120 
-132 SLSDGEIDSMFDGL
+132 
-146 ATMAGIPTSDFE
+146 
-158 AGPVVIEFDIPRTL
+158 
-172 SYGAYVGIGFGNSTW
+172 
-187 RCKDVKIE
+187 
-195 AYSNGAWVTCVH
+195 
-207 ETNNAYEDVYTNI
+207 
-220 PGNSGVGTTKFR
+220 
-232 YTLDKPNNNVRICHL
+232 
-247 WAYNYNSH
+247 
-255 LWSQIMMPRS
+255 
-265 GGQVY
+265 
-270 GDLTLDGKITAS
+270 
-282 GSNSTNWDTA
+282 
-292 YNWGDHADGGYLA
+292 
-305 SNAKAADSE
+305 
-314 KLDGIDSTGFVKQVS
+314 
-329 DGSTPDYQTPSS
+329 
-341 RRINPTTKNPT
+341 
-352 NAHYAISTFGNGG
+352 
-365 NVTGQLATH
+365 
-374 FQTGDLHSRGYNSVW
+374 
-389 SDWRRYHHS
+389 
-398 LDFSVTDVANGV
+398 
-410 TAHGWGDHK
+410 
-419 DLYLGITSKAA
+419 
-430 DSDKLDGIDSS
+430 
-441 RVIYGDNAT
+441 
-450 GTDSIT
+450 
-456 GAQLNPEGHLKS
+456 
-468 GFYRVAKADSTIP
+468 
-481 NATSVNFVLHTS
+481 
-493 YSTVGNTAGF
+493 
-503 DLASND
+503 
-509 KQDSD
+509 
-514 LYFRSATGGGR
+514 
-525 GDWQTIYTS
+525 
-534 RNFTDSS
+534 
-541 SNWNEAYG
+541 
-549 WGNHADEDYLTA
+549 
-561 LPSHNHDGRYLKLN
+561 
-575 PRLKANADTITQ
+575 
-587 SGIHIWDVSEATDDP
+587 
-602 TGASDGLLTTKYWDS
+602 
-617 SDWAVQ
+617 
-623 MYEDFHQRE
+623 
-632 IHIRNKR
+632 
-639 SGKWQEDWAQ
+639 
-649 VYTTDN
+649 
-655 FSTDEIDKGVAAYGW
+655 
-670 GDHADAGYVTTD
+670 
-682 NDTIFNGGNVDNP
+682 
-695 VVIDNTSANC
+695 
-705 VLHWSDSGA
+705 
-714 SEGAIKIKLPG
+714 
-725 FHSKSN
+725 
-731 WSMLVLRVTLYE
+731 
-743 YTSDAHTIYTVSGHD
+743 
-758 WTSGWYNK
+758 
-766 RIKKHGESAKNLHY
+766 
-780 AYSSSAD
+780 
-787 EDYLILGEATDEW
+787 
-800 KYGHVTV
+800 
-807 DVIAHP
+807 
-813 GFYHSAMNLTSGWE
+813 
-827 ISQVTNLEGVT
+827 
-838 IQKSTN
+838 
-844 EKVIDTANPSVA
+844 
-856 NWDTAYG
+856 
-863 WGNHADGGYLTSLPT
+863 
-878 HGHETI
+878 
-884 QAESTY
+884 
-890 SIDVKDHGGHT
+890 
-901 WFRNASNQWTF
+901 
-912 QAGSSGDDWT
+912 
-922 QTFTHYLPNRTTAN
+922 
-936 ALMMEIGQRSSN
+936 
-948 AVDGSYKG
+948 
-956 VRIVKY
+956 
-962 ASSKVVDGHLQV
+962 
-974 GTISIT
+974 
-980 DGSSDNWNTAYGW
+980 
-993 GNHANAGYKTTDND
+993 
-1007 TIFNGGTVTNAII
+1007 
-1020 APRLGLT
+1020 
-1027 NNAEDTTENRI
+1027 
-1038 TVYDSGTTSYGMMLW
+1038 MMLW

-1110 IYPGGSTTKY
+1110 IYQGGSTTKY

-1331 DDSVIIAGGDTSS
+1331 DDSVIIAGGDTSG

>member
-541 SNWNEAYG
+541 SNWNE
-549 WGNHADEDYLTA
+549 
-561 LPSHNHDGRYLKLN
+561 
-575 PRLKANADTITQ
+575 
-587 SGIHIWDVSEATDDP
+587 
-602 TGASDGLLTTKYWDS
+602 
-617 SDWAVQ
+617 
-623 MYEDFHQRE
+623 
-632 IHIRNKR
+632 
-639 SGKWQEDWAQ
+639 
-649 VYTTDN
+649 
-655 FSTDEIDKGVAAYGW
+655 
-670 GDHADAGYVTTD
+670 
-682 NDTIFNGGNVDNP
+682 
-695 VVIDNTSANC
+695 
-705 VLHWSDSGA
+705 
-714 SEGAIKIKLPG
+714 
-725 FHSKSN
+725 
-731 WSMLVLRVTLYE
+731 
-743 YTSDAHTIYTVSGHD
+743 
-758 WTSGWYNK
+758 
-766 RIKKHGESAKNLHY
+766 
-780 AYSSSAD
+780 
-787 EDYLILGEATDEW
+787 
-800 KYGHVTV
+800 
-807 DVIAHP
+807 
-813 GFYHSAMNLTSGWE
+813 
-827 ISQVTNLEGVT
+827 
-838 IQKSTN
+838 
-844 EKVIDTANPSVA
+844 
-856 NWDTAYG
+856 AYG

>member
-292 YNWGDHADGGYLA
+292 YNWGDHAEGGYLA

-541 SNWNEAYG
+541 ANWNE
-549 WGNHADEDYLTA
+549 
-561 LPSHNHDGRYLKLN
+561 
-575 PRLKANADTITQ
+575 
-587 SGIHIWDVSEATDDP
+587 
-602 TGASDGLLTTKYWDS
+602 
-617 SDWAVQ
+617 
-623 MYEDFHQRE
+623 
-632 IHIRNKR
+632 
-639 SGKWQEDWAQ
+639 
-649 VYTTDN
+649 
-655 FSTDEIDKGVAAYGW
+655 
-670 GDHADAGYVTTD
+670 
-682 NDTIFNGGNVDNP
+682 
-695 VVIDNTSANC
+695 
-705 VLHWSDSGA
+705 
-714 SEGAIKIKLPG
+714 
-725 FHSKSN
+725 
-731 WSMLVLRVTLYE
+731 
-743 YTSDAHTIYTVSGHD
+743 
-758 WTSGWYNK
+758 
-766 RIKKHGESAKNLHY
+766 
-780 AYSSSAD
+780 
-787 EDYLILGEATDEW
+787 
-800 KYGHVTV
+800 
-807 DVIAHP
+807 
-813 GFYHSAMNLTSGWE
+813 
-827 ISQVTNLEGVT
+827 
-838 IQKSTN
+838 
-844 EKVIDTANPSVA
+844 
-856 NWDTAYG
+856 AYG

-1489 EMSVIDN
+1489 EMSVIDD

>member
-32 WDAAYGWGNHADA
+32 WDAAYNWGDHADA

-57 GVSFDTGNGKITFTI
+57 GVSFNTGDGKITFTI
-72 SGATNKT
+72 SGAANKT

-158 AGPVVIEFDIPRTL
+158 AGPVVIEFDLPRTL

-314 KLDGIDSTGFVKQVS
+314 KLDGIDSTGFVKQLG

-341 RRINPTTKNPT
+341 RRLNPTTKNPT

-430 DSDKLDGIDSS
+430 DSDKLDGVDSS

-493 YSTVGNTAGF
+493 YNAVNNTAGF

-525 GDWQTIYTS
+525 GNWQTIYTS

-575 PRLKANADTITQ
+575 PRLSANADTITQ

-602 TGASDGLLTTKYWDS
+602 EGASDGLLTTKFWDS
-617 SDWAVQ
+617 SGWAVQ
-623 MYEDFHQRE
+623 SYHDFH
-632 IHIRNKR
+632 HNKLYIRSKQN
-639 SGKWQEDWAQ
+639 SKWQEDWAQ
-649 VYTTDN
+649 VHTTDN
-655 FSTDEIDKGVAAYGW
+655 FSTDEVDKGV
-670 GDHADAGYVTTD
+670 
-682 NDTIFNGGNVDNP
+682 
-695 VVIDNTSANC
+695 
-705 VLHWSDSGA
+705 
-714 SEGAIKIKLPG
+714 
-725 FHSKSN
+725 
-731 WSMLVLRVTLYE
+731 
-743 YTSDAHTIYTVSGHD
+743 
-758 WTSGWYNK
+758 
-766 RIKKHGESAKNLHY
+766 
-780 AYSSSAD
+780 
-787 EDYLILGEATDEW
+787 
-800 KYGHVTV
+800 
-807 DVIAHP
+807 
-813 GFYHSAMNLTSGWE
+813 
-827 ISQVTNLEGVT
+827 
-838 IQKSTN
+838 
-844 EKVIDTANPSVA
+844 
-856 NWDTAYG
+856 TAYG
-863 WGNHADGGYLTSLPT
+863 WGNHAD
-878 HGHETI
+878 
-884 QAESTY
+884 
-890 SIDVKDHGGHT
+890 
-901 WFRNASNQWTF
+901 
-912 QAGSSGDDWT
+912 
-922 QTFTHYLPNRTTAN
+922 
-936 ALMMEIGQRSSN
+936 
-948 AVDGSYKG
+948 
-956 VRIVKY
+956 
-962 ASSKVVDGHLQV
+962 
-974 GTISIT
+974 
-980 DGSSDNWNTAYGW
+980 
-993 GNHANAGYKTTDND
+993 AGYVTTDND

-1027 NNAEDTTENRI
+1027 DNSGDTTENRI

-1053 NANGTSS
+1053 NTNGTSGE
-1060 DWATMIYGPN
+1060 WATMIYGPN

-1132 HGWGN
+1132 YGWGN
-1137 HADAGYITSIPINSK
+1137 HADAGYLTDLPAHGHETIQAESTYSIDVKDHGGHTWFRNASNQWTFQSGSSGDDWTQTFTHYLPNRTTANALMMEIGQRDSNAVDGSYKGVRIVK
-1152 YVRSDVDDEATGK
+1152 Y
-1165 INFAYQVADFND
+1165 
-1177 INGGLGVTPF
+1177 
-1187 KGAFQAKNRPGSG
+1187 
-1200 NYATGLEFTYHDS
+1200 
-1213 KARTQ
+1213 
-1218 FAAASSGNNN
+1218 ASSKVVDGHLQVGTISITDGSSDNWN
-1228 TGELYVRSEKW
+1228 TAYE
-1239 GEDKVWSDWWKI
+1239 
-1251 LHTGNSNTSNWDT
+1251 
-1264 AHGWGNHADGG
+1264 WGNHADGG
-1275 YLTSYSETSD
+1275 YLTEFDITTQTDSKYIRSNTSD
-1285 LESVRA
+1285 SFSGILTGTSSGE
-1291 RDNKIAGVINF
+1291 NLKI
-1302 TPDTG
+1302 
-1307 DILQVDGQ
+1307 
-1315 VILKRTTAN
+1315 
-1324 GGITIGH
+1324 GGIRGTAKGSQTGEYIHLYERVHIGGP
-1331 DDSVIIAGGDTSS
+1331 S
-1344 TLNTN
+1344 
-1349 INNAEET
+1349 
-1356 VFIGAEGGLKVF
+1356 
-1368 AFPDNMSGGWGA
+1368 GWGA
-1380 RKEWR
+1380 GTHGAPGHGLSTWGSADFGMNGSGVLQLDGTTFLTKDRLL
-1385 FQNDGDTDFPGKLYP
+1385 QNVTN
-1400 SGGSTHYVDSTRIAN
+1400 TN
-1415 WQTAYGWGDH
+1415 WDKAYGWGDH

-1437 SPKILSRIVGDT
+1437 SPKISSAIVGET
-1449 IEVVIT
+1449 IEVTIT
-1455 ASGTGNIDQY
+1455 ASSTSNIDQY

-1489 EMSVIDN
+1489 QMSVIDD

-1519 ATTSQDFSVG
+1519 STTSQDFSVG

-1570 TQGSLLRSS
+1570 TKASLLRSS

>member
-45 GYSTSN
+45 GYSTSDHNHDARYLKLSGGTITSATAVGLTINHDTFNKGLILERKHDSNAASIKFKN
-51 TNYYLN
+51 TT
-57 GVSFDTGNGKITFTI
+57 ST
-72 SGATNKT
+72 
-79 VDIDGRY
+79 
-86 VISSHQGGGDYFA
+86 QGTLFA
-99 GHHSEGR
+99 I
-106 LLANAYLSNDLGNA
+106 SNDN
-120 RKRGSEFTLTNT
+120 
-132 SLSDGEIDSMFDGL
+132 SL
-146 ATMAGIPTSDFE
+146 
-158 AGPVVIEFDIPRTL
+158 
-172 SYGAYVGIGFGNSTW
+172 YW
-187 RCKDVKIE
+187 RHGD
-195 AYSNGAWVTCVH
+195 
-207 ETNNAYEDVYTNI
+207 ETDNY
-220 PGNSGVGTTKFR
+220 K
-232 YTLDKPNNNVRICHL
+232 L
-247 WAYNYNSH
+247 W
-255 LWSQIMMPRS
+255 
-265 GGQVY
+265 
-270 GDLTLDGKITAS
+270 TA
-282 GSNSTNWDTA
+282 
-292 YNWGDHADGGYLA
+292 
-305 SNAKAADSE
+305 K
-314 KLDGIDSTGFVKQVS
+314 
-329 DGSTPDYQTPSS
+329 
-341 RRINPTTKNPT
+341 
-352 NAHYAISTFGNGG
+352 
-365 NVTGQLATH
+365 
-374 FQTGDLHSRGYNSVW
+374 
-389 SDWRRYHHS
+389 
-398 LDFSVTDVANGV
+398 DFSETDVANGV
-410 TAHGWGDHK
+410 TAHGWSNHADAGYIKTIPRTYGNATTILDRAIEFHDNGGDLSWIVGADDRGGVGTPGQNAFVIRTLK
-419 DLYLGITSKAA
+419 GTRFPQDTTWNSKGTEVF
-430 DSDKLDGIDSS
+430 GIDDSGNVGINVTQADYLE
-441 RVIYGDNAT
+441 RVNIGGNIRITGGIEADGYKPTEWDAAYTFST
-450 GTDSIT
+450 GTHAPTDAEKNVQSDWTEATTTSDAFILNKPSIITTGHTNALFTSLDDVDDNRVDSQTNYTQGPHANHSIVMT
-456 GAQLNPEGHLKS
+456 LKSAASSGRRAQLFFGDTSAGGMHLRLHQGGEAWHPWKKVWTS
-468 GFYRVAKADSTIP
+468 NEFSSDDVA
-481 NATSVNFVLHTS
+481 NGV
-493 YSTVGNTAGF
+493 TAH
-503 DLASND
+503 
-509 KQDSD
+509 
-514 LYFRSATGGGR
+514 
-525 GDWQTIYTS
+525 
-534 RNFTDSS
+534 
-541 SNWNEAYG
+541 G

-602 TGASDGLLTTKYWDS
+602 EGASDGLLTTKFWDS
-617 SDWAVQ
+617 SGWAVQ
-623 MYEDFHQRE
+623 SYHDFH
-632 IHIRNKR
+632 HNKLYIRSKQSSN
-639 SGKWQEDWAQ
+639 WQDKWAQ
-649 VYTTDN
+649 VHTTDS
-655 FSTDEIDKGVAAYGW
+655 FTISDVEQGQTAYSW
-670 GDHADAGYVTTD
+670 GNHADAGYVKTD
-682 NDTIFNGGNVDNP
+682 TDTVFNGGNVDNP

-705 VLHWSDSGA
+705 VLHWSDSGD
-714 SEGAIKIKLPG
+714 STGAIKIKLPG

-731 WSMLVLRVTLYE
+731 WSMLVMRVTLYE

-766 RIKKHGESAKNLHY
+766 RIKKHGESAKELKY
-780 AYSSSAD
+780 AFSSSAD
-787 EDYLILGEATDEW
+787 EDYLILGEVGDKF

-813 GFYHSAMNLTSGWE
+813 GFYHGAMNLTSGWE
-827 ISQVTNLEGVT
+827 ISQVTSLEGVT
-838 IQKSTN
+838 EQESTN

-901 WFRNASNQWTF
+901 WFRNATNMWTF
-912 QAGSSGDDWT
+912 QGGSSGDDWT
-922 QTFTHYLPNRTTAN
+922 QTFTHYLPSRTTAN
-936 ALMMEIGQRSSN
+936 AQMMQIGQRDSN

-962 ASSKVVDGHLQV
+962 AASKVVDGHLQV

-993 GNHANAGYKTTDND
+993 GNHA
-1007 TIFNGGTVTNAII
+1007 
-1020 APRLGLT
+1020 
-1027 NNAEDTTENRI
+1027 
-1038 TVYDSGTTSYGMMLW
+1038 
-1053 NANGTSS
+1053 
-1060 DWATMIYGPN
+1060 
-1070 QSNRRISFGK
+1070 
-1080 ANADFAK
+1080 
-1087 GHSGVDEL
+1087 
-1095 AWLDLDNGNY
+1095 
-1105 FTDGN
+1105 
-1110 IYPGGSTTKY
+1110 
-1120 VSTGRID
+1120 
-1127 NWNTA
+1127 
-1132 HGWGN
+1132 
-1137 HADAGYITSIPINSK
+1137 
-1152 YVRSDVDDEATGK
+1152 
-1165 INFAYQVADFND
+1165 
-1177 INGGLGVTPF
+1177 
-1187 KGAFQAKNRPGSG
+1187 
-1200 NYATGLEFTYHDS
+1200 
-1213 KARTQ
+1213 
-1218 FAAASSGNNN
+1218 
-1228 TGELYVRSEKW
+1228 
-1239 GEDKVWSDWWKI
+1239 
-1251 LHTGNSNTSNWDT
+1251 
-1264 AHGWGNHADGG
+1264 DGG

-1291 RDNKIAGVINF
+1291 RDNSIAGVINF

-1331 DDSVIIAGGDTSS
+1331 DDAVIIAGGDTSS
-1344 TLNTN
+1344 TLNAN

-1437 SPKILSRIVGDT
+1437 SPKILSQIVGDT

-1554 KKRFVSVYN
+1554 KKRFVGVYN

-1570 TQGSLLRSS
+1570 TQASLLRSS